1 MTLSYLFAKFVKN
14 VLTPK
19 AIYRSKIDRTARVC
33 SGTSFHV
40 VTLGAYSYIGHNCTV
55 NDAELG
61 KFCSIANDCLIGA
74 SGHPTQWVST
84 SPVFHTAKNVLGK
97 SFSKNRFSVREKTTI
112 GNDVW
117 LGARVI
123 IKSGVTIGN
132 GAVIGAGSI
141 VTKNVPAYE
150 IWAGNPAKRIRE
162 RFDPQ
167 TAEKITASQ
176 WWDWSEEELREFGN
190 TFADPKAFLNRLG
203 QATEE

>member
-1 MTLSYLFAKFVKN
+1 MKLSYLFAKFVKN

-40 VTLGAYSYIGHNCTV
+40 VKLGAYSYVGHNCTV
-55 NDAELG
+55 NDTEIG

-74 SGHPTQWVST
+74 SGHPVQWVST
-84 SPVFHTAKNVLGK
+84 SPAFHTAKNVLGK
-97 SFSKNRFSVREKTTI
+97 SFSENRFSVRETTTI

-123 IKSGVTIGN
+123 VKSGIHIGN

-141 VTKNVPAYE
+141 VTKDVPAYE

-162 RFDPQ
+162 RFDSQ
-167 TAEKITASQ
+167 TAKKIEASV
-176 WWDWSEEELREFGN
+176 WWDWSKEKLCELGN
-190 TFADPKAFLNRLG
+190 TFSDPQVFCDQLST
-203 QATEE
+203 TEA